1 MLEKLMKSDN
11 LYDDNGNLIKNPDAG
26 SLVKTADDNYV
37 SLTSAQ
43 QNNIP
48 QSAMPVPQLNIQ
60 NTAVPDFTLPAA
72 SGAGTVHVD
81 KVDIILPNIN
91 DNSKAYD
98 LAMSLRNELMS
109 LRTYSQQYNWN
120 Q

>member
-1 MLEKLMKSDN
+1 
-11 LYDDNGNLIKNPDAG
+11 
-26 SLVKTADDNYV
+26 
-37 SLTSAQ
+37 
-43 QNNIP
+43 
-48 QSAMPVPQLNIQ
+48 MPVPQLNIQ
-60 NTAVPDFTLPAA
+60 DTAVPDFTLPAA
-72 SGAGTVHVD
+72 SGAGTVINNNFD
-81 KVDIILPNIN
+81 KLELSLPNVN

>member
-1 MLEKLMKSDN
+1 MTKW
-11 LYDDNGNLIKNPDAG
+11 LYDYENFPAPQINIPNVYDTANLA
-26 SLVKTADDNYV
+26 

-48 QSAMPVPQLNIQ
+48 QSAMPVPQLNIPD
-60 NTAVPDFTLPAA
+60 TAVPDFALPAA
-72 SGAGTVHVD
+72 SGAGAVHVD